1 MNTLKQF
8 LYKIY
13 RLSWKITQLQTIGVR
28 IFLIKNQQILLVKH
42 TYSNQWFLPGGGL
55 KKGETLEQAIRRE
68 LAEELG
74 VRIEKLELFGAYNN
88 FFEGKKDYIIL
99 FKSEDFS
106 LPNKKDSEIDLFSFF
121 SFEDIPKSTSP
132 GTKRRIAEFL
142 ENKNAQFG
150 NW

>member
-1 MNTLKQF
+1 MNKLKQL

-13 RLSWKITQLQTIGVR
+13 RLSWKITQPQTIGVR
-28 IFLIKNQQILLVKH
+28 VFLVKNQQILLVKH

-68 LAEELG
+68 LTEELG

-99 FKSEDFS
+99 FKSDDFS
-106 LPNKKDSEIDLFSFF
+106 LPNKKDSEIEQFSFF
-121 SFEDIPKSTSP
+121 SYENIPKSTSP
-132 GTKRRIAEFL
+132 GTKRRITEFL
-142 ENKNAQFG
+142 ENKNSHFG

>member
-1 MNTLKQF
+1 MNSFKQF

-13 RLSWKITQLQTIGVR
+13 RLSWKITQPQTIGVR
-28 IFLIKNQQILLVKH
+28 IFLIKKQQILLVKH
-42 TYSNQWFLPGGGL
+42 TYSHQWFLPGGGL

-68 LAEELG
+68 LTEELG
-74 VRIEKLELFGAYNN
+74 VNIDKIELFGAYNN

-106 LPNKKDSEIDLFSFF
+106 LPNKKDSEIEHFSFF
-121 SFEDIPKSTSP
+121 PFEDIPKSTSP

-142 ENKNAQFG
+142 ENKNSHFG

>member
-13 RLSWKITQLQTIGVR
+13 RLSWKITQPQTIGVR
-28 IFLIKNQQILLVKH
+28 IFLIKKQQILLVKH

-121 SFEDIPKSTSP
+121 SFEDIPQSTSP

-142 ENKNAQFG
+142 ENKNSHFG

>member
-8 LYKIY
+8 LYKVY
-13 RLSWKITQLQTIGVR
+13 RLSWKITQPQTIGVR
-28 IFLIKNQQILLVKH
+28 IFLIKKQQILLVKH

-88 FFEGKKDYIIL
+88 FFEGEEIL
-99 FKSEDFS
+99 YHS
-106 LPNKKDSEIDLFSFF
+106 LQ
-121 SFEDIPKSTSP
+121 
-132 GTKRRIAEFL
+132 KRRLF
-142 ENKNAQFG
+142 FT
-150 NW
+150 